1 VNPEPSRRLLLPA
14 GRLKSK
20 KSMTSLFWV
29 LLISLSLSSLPAQA
43 FLALPGA
50 GQSRTQ
56 DTPPVEL
63 STPEETRAELD
74 RFLAEARAWQA
85 AAPRASVETEAAPQT
100 IQRLRLLDQL
110 VQVRTNS
117 LKFLDEWNAARRQA
131 DSPGED
137 VMLKAFSGAPPY
149 SVFKLDALYSE
160 QESLEEG
167 VQSLDAHIR
176 ALDGKKMVLVD
187 KKHRAD
193 EALRFRNE
201 ALQRSHDAG
210 TKLQLDLDRLRAR
223 VVEAELRMTTIE
235 QQMTQARRVLLQARL
250 DASRSVIA
258 RVGDA
263 VNFTQADLDQVLA
276 TQRASRAR
284 LVQERERYAAQSA
297 RREAERG
304 HHASAAAEP
313 LPEAGYRLNLLDAA
327 LETDRIALE
336 VLAGLE
342 TLEDMT
348 ADAWQRRYVLLS
360 DSATDHRHEALAALE
375 RLRDALLSRKA
386 FARER
391 LEAARTAVREHNLK
405 LQGLSGDELK
415 LRFEPEIQ
423 RSLQER
429 VGFLERGEVAAARLE
444 RLLLRWIAAAS
455 VAQASQP
462 LAERLSNVSRA
473 GGDWLRRIWN
483 YELFA
488 AEDWTQVDG
497 QRVTVSY
504 GVTVGKSVG
513 AVLLFVAS
521 YWLVAV
527 LSRRFQRWLVWRFR
541 IDEHAS
547 SVARRWLMISLAI
560 VLLIIVLNLARIP
573 LTVFAFLGGALAIG
587 VGFGTQTIIKNFISG
602 LIILVERKIRVGD
615 IVDLGSITGHITAI
629 DMRASTVRGFDGVEA
644 LVPNSSFLEN
654 QVVNWTYTSP
664 RVRRV
669 LEVGVAYGS
678 ELRLV
683 SDLLRQCTDAHPQ
696 VLRDPPCEVFLQD
709 FGDNALQF
717 ALQYWIELSS
727 GVNAMRVASDLRFA
741 IEDAFREAGIVI
753 PFPQRDLHL
762 DVATLGQVVLTRAE
776 TLRPLSRPAD

>member
-1 VNPEPSRRLLLPA
+1 MNPEPSRRPLLPA
-14 GRLKSK
+14 GRLKLK
-20 KSMTSLFWV
+20 TLMTSLSWV

-50 GQSRTQ
+50 GQARNQ
-56 DTPPVEL
+56 DTQPVEPP
-63 STPEETRAELD
+63 SPEETRAELD

-85 AAPRASVETEAAPQT
+85 AAPRASSEAEAAPRT

-117 LKFLDEWNAARRQA
+117 LKFLDEWDAARRQA
-131 DSPGED
+131 DSPGEG

-167 VQSLDAHIR
+167 IQSLDAHIR

-187 KKHRAD
+187 KKHRSD
-193 EALRFRNE
+193 EALRLKNE
-201 ALQRSHDAG
+201 AVQRSPDAG
-210 TKLQLDLDRLRAR
+210 GQVQLDLDRLRAR

-276 TQRASRAR
+276 TQRASRAQ
-284 LVQERERYAAQSA
+284 LDQERENYAVQSA

-304 HHASAAAEP
+304 HHASAAAP
-313 LPEAGYRLNLLDAA
+313 LPEAGYRLNLLDAV

-342 TLEDMT
+342 TLEDLT

-360 DSATDHRHEALAALE
+360 DSAADRRHEALAALE

-386 FARER
+386 FAGER

-444 RLLLRWIAAAS
+444 RRLLRWIAAAS

-462 LAERLSNVSRA
+462 FAERLSNVSRA

-527 LSRRFQRWLVWRFR
+527 LSRRFQRWLVRRFR

-560 VLLIIVLNLARIP
+560 LLLIIVLNLARIP

-762 DVATLGQVVLTRAE
+762 DVATLGQVALTRAE